1 MNSSTNSRRNSFS
14 SFVKNLLL
22 LVSPSNNVNE
32 DDQLERKLSASSS
45 EYSPFQDMYFSFPA
59 FEEPDESS
67 STCGQSHHQP
77 YIAKSN
83 RILC

>member
-1 MNSSTNSRRNSFS
+1 MNSSTTTCRRNSFS

-22 LVSPSNNVNE
+22 LVSPSNNGNE
-32 DDQLERKLSASSS
+32 DLETTSS
-45 EYSPFQDMYFSFPA
+45 EHSPFQDMYFSFPA
-59 FEEPDESS
+59 FEEPEEP

-83 RILC
+83 RIMC

>member
-1 MNSSTNSRRNSFS
+1 MNSSSTCRRNSFS

-32 DDQLERKLSASSS
+32 DHLERKISTSSS

-59 FEEPDESS
+59 FEEPEES